1 MNLYRRERAALWVV
15 GILATWINLGVN
27 FAVWEFLYLFRHVI
41 GLHLTL
47 INYELSVWP
56 VLIDIVILMSTV
68 IWTRQQMHGAALQA
82 QSLRNQEDMMR
93 AMLAIAESI
102 HAQVEEIGDDVEDI
116 REGEEH
122 GA

>member
-1 MNLYRRERAALWVV
+1 MKLRRREKAALWVV
-15 GILATWINLGVN
+15 GILATWVNLAANLV
-27 FAVWEFLYLFRHVI
+27 VWELLYVVRHAI
-41 GLHLTL
+41 GLHLDL

-68 IWTRQQMHGAALQA
+68 IWTRQQMHGADLQA

-102 HAQVEEIGDDVEDI
+102 HAQVEDIGEDMDDM
-116 REGEEH
+116 REEEND
-122 GA
+122 A